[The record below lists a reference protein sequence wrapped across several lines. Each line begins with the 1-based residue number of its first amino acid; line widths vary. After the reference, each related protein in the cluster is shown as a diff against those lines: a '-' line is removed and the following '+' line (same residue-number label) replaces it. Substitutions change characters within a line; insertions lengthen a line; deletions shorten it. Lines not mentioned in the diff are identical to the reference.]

1 MTVGQYR
8 NYTPGNIT
16 LLVTSK
22 AEAFPIATAVGGS
35 VAGLFLLLL
44 ALALV
49 VAAIL
54 VIHQRK
60 PLHMGNLT
68 GRLITPLLVEREGLK
83 TGTALSHWESAIKW
97 SRLTGF
103 LVNISSSHMI

>member
-1 MTVGQYR
+1 MTVGKYLS
-8 NYTPGNIT
+8 YTPGNIT

-22 AEAFPIATAVGGS
+22 AEAFPFAAAVGGG

-54 VIHQRK
+54 VIHRRK
-60 PLHMGNLT
+60 SLRMGNMT
-68 GRLITPLLVEREGLK
+68 GGLITPLLVEREGLK
-83 TGTALSHWESAIKW
+83 TGTALSHM
-97 SRLTGF
+97 RLLGDCNQ
-103 LVNISSSHMI
+103 VE